1 MKGRKKAGVS
11 GEKEVFM
18 SDFNNDAEKVLA
30 KAQSLRD
37 RCSHSYLGAAHLA
50 VGLVDGPD
58 ATLKKLYKS
67 KGAKTAD
74 LRGKLEAF
82 VQKVPRM
89 DGVNPD
95 VQPDND
101 LSRILRAAVQAARQ
115 VSRMVTPGDLLVA
128 LMKFT
133 GDRGLAKIF
142 EDALGSTE
150 VVETWLS
157 DPFAGAANAEEQS
170 PLKLYGRELVE
181 MAADG
186 KLSPVI
192 GREEEIRRVI
202 LILSRKTKNNPCLV
216 GEPGVGKTAI
226 VEGLAERI
234 YRGDVPDALKGK
246 KLFALDL
253 SALMAGAKYRGDF
266 EERLK
271 SVIDAIEED
280 GNTIMFIDELH
291 NIVGAGKTEGSMD
304 LGNMLKPKLA
314 RGELH
319 CIGATTTQE
328 YRKYIEKDSA
338 LERRFQP
345 VQVTEPTEDE
355 AISILR
361 GIKDGFDAH
370 HGVRL
375 HDNALVAA
383 VKLSNRYISDRFLP
397 DKAIDLIDEA
407 ASLVK
412 TQMDTVPE
420 ALDTLQRK
428 ELQMKIEEQALSKET
443 DEVSVRRLKELRE
456 ELALTG
462 AAVKAMQE
470 RWQDRRAA
478 FAEVQDLKKSLKAA
492 KDEMEQA
499 EARYDLNRAAELKYN
514 KIVKIEKEIAEKTA
528 ALSKSA
534 DANDLSEEVTEET
547 IALVVSRWTGVP
559 VTKLCEGEK
568 AKLLKLDERLHA
580 RVIGQDEAVEAIA
593 EAILRNRSGL
603 SRENAPIGS
612 FLFLGPTGVGKTE
625 LAKALA
631 VELFDS
637 ENALVRI
644 DMSEYMEKH
653 SVSRLIGAPPGY
665 VGYEEG
671 GQLTEAV
678 RTHPYC
684 VILLDEIEKAH
695 PDVFNTLLQV
705 LDDGRLTDGKGR
717 TVNFKNTLVLM
728 TSNLGAEK
736 FRGRAARTA
745 SDSAADGAAGNV
757 AGTSGGNVAPVTLAD
772 IEADL
777 RHFFRP
783 EFLNRLDETLVFQS
797 LTKPQIKDIVKLKFA
812 GLAKR
817 AARQGIEITLSET
830 ALDAIADGAY
840 QPEFGARPIQRY
852 LERNVERVLAH
863 AILAGEVSSAKP
875 AVIDY
880 DGTKFVILNH

>member
-1 MKGRKKAGVS
+1 
-11 GEKEVFM
+11 M
-18 SDFNNDAEKVLA
+18 SDYSFDAEKVLA
-30 KAQSLRD
+30 KAQSLMD
-37 RCSHSYLGAAHLA
+37 RNSNIYLGAAHLA
-50 VGLVDGPD
+50 VGLVEAPD
-58 ATLKKLYKS
+58 ATLKKLFKS
-67 KGAKTAD
+67 KNAKATD
-74 LRGKLEAF
+74 IRGRLEPF
-82 VQKVPRM
+82 VQKVPRST
-89 DGVNPD
+89 GVNPD
-95 VQPDND
+95 AQPDSD
-101 LSRILRAAVQAARQ
+101 LSRILRAALQAARQ
-115 VSRMVTPGDLLVA
+115 VNRMVSPGDMLVA

-133 GDRGLAKIF
+133 GDRALAKIF
-142 EDALGSTE
+142 EDALGSAE

-170 PLKLYGRELVE
+170 PLKQFGRELVE

-345 VQVTEPTEDE
+345 VQVSEPSEDE

-462 AAVKAMQE
+462 AAVKAMQA

-580 RVIGQDEAVEAIA
+580 RVIGQDEAVEAVA

-736 FRGRAARTA
+736 FRERAARAA
-745 SDSAADGAAGNV
+745 SDSTADGAAGNV
-757 AGTSGGNVAPVTLAD
+757 AGSSGGNVAPVTLAD
-772 IEADL
+772 VEADL

-830 ALDAIADGAY
+830 ALDAIADGAF

-880 DGTKFVILNH
+880 DGSGFVIK

>member
-1 MKGRKKAGVS
+1 
-11 GEKEVFM
+11 M
-18 SDFNNDAEKVLA
+18 SDYSFDAEKVLA
-30 KAQSLRD
+30 KAQNLMD
-37 RCSHSYLGAAHLA
+37 RNSNIYLGAAHLA
-50 VGLVDGPD
+50 VGLVEAPD
-58 ATLKKLYKS
+58 ATLKKLFKS
-67 KGAKTAD
+67 KNAKTTD
-74 LRGKLEAF
+74 IRGRLEPF
-82 VQKVPRM
+82 VQKVPRST
-89 DGVNPD
+89 GVNPD
-95 VQPDND
+95 AQPDSD
-101 LSRILRAAVQAARQ
+101 LSRILRAALQAARQ
-115 VSRMVTPGDLLVA
+115 VNRVVSPGDMLVA

-246 KLFALDL
+246 KVFALDL

-397 DKAIDLIDEA
+397 DKAIDLSDEA

-428 ELQMKIEEQALSKET
+428 ELQMKIEEQALSKEV
-443 DEVSVRRLKELRE
+443 DEVSVKRLAELRE
-456 ELALTG
+456 ELALTS
-462 AAVKAMQE
+462 AAVKAMQA

-514 KIVKIEKEIAEKTA
+514 KIVNIEKEIAEKTA

-580 RVIGQDEAVEAIA
+580 RVIGQDDAVEAVA

-717 TVNFKNTLVLM
+717 TVNFKNTLILM

-736 FRGRAARTA
+736 FRDRAA
-745 SDSAADGAAGNV
+745 SAAGNDFKL
-757 AGTSGGNVAPVTLAD
+757 VTLAD
-772 IEADL
+772 IEQNL
-777 RHFFRP
+777 RAFFRP

-812 GLAKR
+812 ELAKR
-817 AARQGIEITLSET
+817 AARQGLEITLSDA
-830 ALDAIADGAY
+830 ALDAIAEGAY

-852 LERNVERVLAH
+852 LERNVERVLSH
-863 AILAGEVSSAKP
+863 AILSGAVSNAKP
-875 AVIDY
+875 AVVDY
-880 DGTKFVILNH
+880 DGVEFVID